1 MTETPSQKAHR
12 LVDDG
17 RVEIEQTNGDGHE
30 FPSWLVG
37 VRRFTVRGD
46 SDTYRVRWYPEA
58 MTCTC
63 PAMSE
68 FHVDRCSHVLAAIL
82 AWSKAHPDGNVVN
95 VNERRRNAETP

>member
-17 RVEIEQTNGDGHE
+17 RVEIEQTT
-30 FPSWLVG
+30 LVQVG
-37 VRRFTVRGD
+37 EIQTLVEVRQFTVDGD
-46 SDTYRVRWYPEA
+46 SGTYRVRWYPEA

-82 AWSKAHPDGNVVN
+82 AWSKAHPDGNVVYTQG
-95 VNERRRNAETP
+95 EEEL